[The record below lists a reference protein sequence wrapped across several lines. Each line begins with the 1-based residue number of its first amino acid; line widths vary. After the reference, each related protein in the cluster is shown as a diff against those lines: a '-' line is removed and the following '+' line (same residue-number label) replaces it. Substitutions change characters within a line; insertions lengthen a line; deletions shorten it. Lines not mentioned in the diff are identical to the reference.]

1 MISIRGLRMS
11 MNRMPRPAATLVF
24 FAKRMKSGSSEQ
36 AQPIQE
42 PMARP
47 TMEPK
52 DRVVLGS

>member
-1 MISIRGLRMS
+1 
-11 MNRMPRPAATLVF
+11 
-24 FAKRMKSGSSEQ
+24 MKSGSNEQ

-52 DRVVLGS
+52 ESVVLGS